1 MSGPYDTLPQL
12 AFWLWGLPL
21 AVPAPLTWGLICLVA
36 GILTLT
42 LAAWCWGLGPLLWR
56 LARLLGWIG
65 RLVRV
70 GWVLPLAGLVA
81 TFLGVWY
88 LFSPMMEALFHLPQ
102 AWFNP
107 WTILAAY
114 TLIWLL
120 VRMWRAQQQL
130 VVEEFKNYASDQLNA
145 SVKGLAILLVVK
157 LGQIH
162 DLYRIVDEQRAFPT
176 SALQSEA
183 IDAAIDVEDTGAI
196 LKDAVSSQ
204 STLSLGP
211 LSIPVGTLLSL
222 IAGLVQGPRIIGSLH
237 QDNNMLILTAQCTN
251 EGSSCKWRV
260 DRLLSSEQASSSS
273 PGSLDEMVQE
283 LAYRIFTDLA

>member
-1 MSGPYDTLPQL
+1 MSGLYDTLPKL
-12 AFWLWGLPL
+12 ALLLWGLPL
-21 AVPAPLTWGLICLVA
+21 AVPALLTWGLICLVA

-42 LAAWCWGLGPLLWR
+42 LAIWYWGLGPLLWR

-81 TFLGVWY
+81 LFLGVWY
-88 LFSPMMEALFHLPQ
+88 LFSPMMEALFHLPV

-107 WTILAAY
+107 WAILAVY

-120 VRMWRAQQQL
+120 VWTWRARQQL
-130 VVEEFKNYASDQLNA
+130 VVEEFKNYASDHLNA

-157 LGQIH
+157 LSQIH
-162 DLYRIVDEQRAFPT
+162 DLYRVVDEQRAFPT

-183 IDAAIDVEDTGAI
+183 IDAAIDVEDTGTI

-211 LSIPVGTLLSL
+211 LSIPVGTLMSL
-222 IAGLVQGPRIIGSLH
+222 IARLVQGPRIIGSLH
-237 QDNNMLILTAQCTN
+237 KDKNRLTLTAQCTK
-251 EGSSCKWRV
+251 EGSSYKWRV
-260 DRLLSSEQASSSS
+260 DRLISSEQASPSS
-273 PGSLDEMVQE
+273 PGSLDEMVEE
-283 LAYRIFTDLA
+283 LAYRI